1 MRLIILLTLLSC
13 VYSYPSSLCLVT
25 PSYCNEGDFSI
36 ADYDLCGGP
45 FAVDPISIPDKNT
58 GYKRKPE
65 QCPGG
70 LFRTCVLVMDG
81 DDLDKLKCSQTTL
94 TVGGPSN
101 CTDFKLAKKCSE
113 DFTPL
118 IGFIVAALAL
128 IGVCFLCLTQRKEH
142 QGRKQRVLLK
152 D

>member
-13 VYSYPSSLCLVT
+13 VFSYPSSLCLET

-36 ADYDLCGGP
+36 ADYDLCDGP

-70 LFRTCVLVMDG
+70 MFSTCVSVMND

-101 CTDFKLAKKCSE
+101 CTDYKLAKKCSE

-118 IGFIVAALAL
+118 IGLGLGALVL
-128 IGVCFLCLTQRKEH
+128 GGCLFLCYTQRKGYK
-142 QGRKQRVLLK
+142 GRRQRPL
-152 D
+152 

>member
-13 VYSYPSSLCLVT
+13 VYSYPSSLCLET

-70 LFRTCVLVMDG
+70 MFSTCVLVMND

-101 CTDFKLAKKCSE
+101 CTDYKMAKKCSE

-118 IGFIVAALAL
+118 IGLVIGAIVLGGCL
-128 IGVCFLCLTQRKEH
+128 FLCYTQRKEYN
-142 QGRKQRVLLK
+142 QGRRQRSL
-152 D
+152 